1 MMFLDAAPLAN
12 SDELVFGGF
21 YVFDVIILVVLILL
35 CLFLWRK
42 MKKATDILWK
52 KLFAK
57 LCILMGFS
65 IVEFCVMKVLIFS
78 PQIRFRIDDTT
89 ISKLIIGISVLAA
102 VLAFVFYFILR
113 RYYLEKD
120 KDRNW

>member
-12 SDELVFGGF
+12 PVEPGF
-21 YVFDVIILVVLILL
+21 CGFDVFDVIMLVAPILL

-52 KLFAK
+52 KLFAQ
-57 LCILMGFS
+57 LCILMGFF
-65 IVEFCVMKVLIFS
+65 IVEFCVMHVLIFS
-78 PQIRFRIDDTT
+78 PQIRLRMDDTT
-89 ISKLIIGISVLAA
+89 ISNLIIGISVLA
-102 VLAFVFYFILR
+102 VVIAFVFYFIVK

-120 KDRNW
+120 QDRD